1 MNYKQN
7 VMSAKIGYQIV
18 PTSRIALVPQLG
30 YSLLQLVGT
39 QVEGA
44 GKLGDGAKCS
54 CFTIGAKIE
63 FVPSQNVS
71 FFVMPEYAI
80 ASKKDKY
87 YELIAD
93 RLKFTAGGFY
103 ATGGLIIKF

>member
-1 MNYKQN
+1 
-7 VMSAKIGYQIV
+7 MSAKIGYQIV
-18 PTSRIALVPQLG
+18 PTSRIALVPQLC

-39 QVEGA
+39 QVDGD

-63 FVPSQNVS
+63 LVPSQNVS